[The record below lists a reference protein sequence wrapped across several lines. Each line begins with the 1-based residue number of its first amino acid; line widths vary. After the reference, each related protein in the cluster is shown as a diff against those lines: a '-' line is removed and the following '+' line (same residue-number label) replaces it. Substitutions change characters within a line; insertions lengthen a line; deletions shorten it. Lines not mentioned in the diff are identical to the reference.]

1 MSTSAEKSSLRRSAG
16 LYAERLRQVPDREQR
31 DVLLAAL
38 HTADV
43 RTIDAHALGD
53 SFLAETGL
61 HPKSA
66 NIFPKHL
73 SNIHP
78 QDGHQSRILAL
89 RIIIRGAPA
98 WLASPTKRSGIDLA
112 VWNALFVNTGNHE
125 TIMPSPSDPPIA
137 ETAPTDTQITD
148 YDRAHPLHD
157 LICGCWT
164 PSQTAARRGT
174 RSPLWIVL
182 DLDPEREP
190 DRARRAH
197 DTHLARA
204 HWLTAHG
211 YRDLLR
217 PPH

>member
-1 MSTSAEKSSLRRSAG
+1 M
-16 LYAERLRQVPDREQR
+16 PDREQR
-31 DVLLAAL
+31 DVLLAAF
-38 HTADV
+38 HTAHM

-66 NIFPKHL
+66 NIFPKNL
-73 SNIHP
+73 SDIHP
-78 QDGHQSRILAL
+78 QEGHQSRILAL

-112 VWNALFVNTGNHE
+112 VWNALFVNTGNQE

-137 ETAPTDTQITD
+137 ETAPTAAQITD
-148 YDRAHPLHD
+148 YDRAHLPTYLRLLD
-157 LICGCWT
+157 AESDGAPWDEV
-164 PSQTAARRGT
+164 AR
-174 RSPLWIVL
+174 IVL

>member
-1 MSTSAEKSSLRRSAG
+1 M
-16 LYAERLRQVPDREQR
+16 PDREQR

-38 HTADV
+38 HTADM

-61 HPKSA
+61 DPKSA
-66 NIFPKHL
+66 NIFPKNL

-78 QDGHQSRILAL
+78 QEGHQSRILAL

-148 YDRAHPLHD
+148 YDRAHLPTYLRLLD
-157 LICGCWT
+157 AESDGAPWDEV
-164 PSQTAARRGT
+164 AR
-174 RSPLWIVL
+174 IVL

>member
-1 MSTSAEKSSLRRSAG
+1 M
-16 LYAERLRQVPDREQR
+16 PDREQR

-53 SFLAETGL
+53 SFLAEACL

-78 QDGHQSRILAL
+78 QEGHQSRILAL

-137 ETAPTDTQITD
+137 ETAPTDAQITD
-148 YDRAHPLHD
+148 YDRAHLPTYLRLLD
-157 LICGCWT
+157 AESDGAPWDEV
-164 PSQTAARRGT
+164 AR
-174 RSPLWIVL
+174 IVL